1 MIKAVLSNASHP
13 EYGRVTLS
21 FPIPNDQ
28 YDQTIET
35 LQTME
40 LGFSRNRDCRVVDLD
55 SSYPVLKSAHGLAG
69 QCGSAGLSGK
79 AAGQLR

>member
-1 MIKAVLSNASHP
+1 MIKAVLSSGSHP
-13 EYGRVTLS
+13 EYGQVTVS

-40 LGFSRNRDCRVVDLD
+40 LGFSRNRDCRVIDLE
-55 SSYPVLKSAHGLAG
+55 SPYPVLQALTDTLVNVEDRKSVV
-69 QCGSAGLSGK
+69 
-79 AAGQLR
+79 

>member
-1 MIKAVLSNASHP
+1 MIKAVLSNASHS

-28 YDQTIET
+28 YDQTIEM

-40 LGFSRNRDCRVVDLD
+40 LGFSRNRDCRVVDLVYD
-55 SSYPVLKSAHGLAG
+55 PQRYLIPITNDN
-69 QCGSAGLSGK
+69 C
-79 AAGQLR
+79 